1 MEGRKAGADKPIDSM
16 ETLRRRVP
24 SIVKRLNEDPSL
36 ALRAAANPVLA
47 LSSMGYTLTDRLAR
61 EVELRVRFRPEDIER
76 LEALRAEVQ
85 ALAGESFDLDNPAQL
100 HDLLFVRLALPP
112 LPPPTQPI
120 VIAAAAMA
128 RQVPAITRHPLELS
142 WTPPGGVRRPD
153 PLAPLAEAHPVM
165 RPLLA
170 YRALNASQPPLASRE
185 ACERL
190 ARGDATLPKIRLH
203 ARLKRGTAPE

>member
-85 ALAGESFDLDNPAQL
+85 TLAGESFEPDNPAQL
-100 HDLLFVRLALPP
+100 HDLLFVRLELPP
-112 LPPPTQPI
+112 LPPTQPV

-128 RQVPAITRHPLELS
+128 RQAPAITRHPLELS

-170 YRALNASQPPLASRE
+170 YRALNASQPQLASRG

-190 ARGDATLPKIRLH
+190 VRGDATLPKIRLH